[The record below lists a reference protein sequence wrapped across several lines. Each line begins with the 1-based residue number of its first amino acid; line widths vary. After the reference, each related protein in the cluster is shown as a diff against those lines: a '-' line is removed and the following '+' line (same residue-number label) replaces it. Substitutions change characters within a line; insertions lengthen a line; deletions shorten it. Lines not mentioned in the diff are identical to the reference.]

1 MLDPELEMPM
11 VKTKIATPNKPLKSM
26 NPRSPDLK
34 YTGVEPE
41 WPTQPTPET
50 RNSALIGAFS
60 WYNYHYG
67 KKDAKELL
75 VEWLHWRG
83 DTELSRTFARVGE
96 HLNMLTAGWL
106 ARMHMK
112 GLDITERELRHITD
126 TIEQHIK
133 AAQSVRKV
141 VVEAQEEV
149 RRPTIQDRLRDIM
162 IIAAGDMEGMYDEL
176 IAADVKLT
184 ADYKPMAVLR
194 GHNVAP
200 PLVREIRDTWMTR
213 RLELAAVSEG
223 RDSQLVE
230 GYGNFSKT
238 QLKNLLKFVDLVVAD
253 CDSYVQVK
261 KTERAPRKKK
271 PVSPERLTQRFAYLR
286 EFAELKLK
294 SEPVTKLVDATEAW
308 LYDTKKRKLIH
319 VMADSHVGSF
329 TVKGT
334 AIIGFDAVQTL
345 QKTLRKPAEQLR
357 EFMSQS
363 VPNARKWFRDLRTT
377 DVKYNGRGN
386 ENLVIL
392 KVK

>member
-1 MLDPELEMPM
+1 M
-11 VKTKIATPNKPLKSM
+11 VRTKIATPNKLLKAM

-67 KKDAKELL
+67 KKDARELL

-83 DTELSRTFARVGE
+83 DVERSKTFARIGE

-112 GLDITERELRHITD
+112 GLDINERELSHITD

-133 AAQSVRKV
+133 AAQSVKKV

-162 IIAAGDMEGMYDEL
+162 LTAAGDMEGMYDEL

-194 GHNVAP
+194 GHNVTP
-200 PLVREIRDTWMTR
+200 PLVREIREVWQR
-213 RLELAAVSEG
+213 RRADLAAVSEG

-271 PVSPERLTQRFAYLR
+271 PMSPERLTQRFAYLR

-308 LYDTKKRKLIH
+308 LYDTKKRRLIH

-334 AIIGFDAVQTL
+334 AIIGFDSVQTV

-363 VPNARKWFRDLRTT
+363 VPNARKWFRDLKTT

>member
-1 MLDPELEMPM
+1 MAR
-11 VKTKIATPNKPLKSM
+11 TKPVVAAKPLKVM

-75 VEWLHWRG
+75 VDWLQWRG
-83 DTELSRTFARVGE
+83 HGELAKDFARINE
-96 HLNMLTAGWL
+96 HLSMLTAGWL

-112 GLDITERELRHITD
+112 GLEINERELRHITD
-126 TIEQHIK
+126 TIEQHIQAQKSVKTVVK
-133 AAQSVRKV
+133 AAV
-141 VVEAQEEV
+141 EEV
-149 RRPTIQDRLRDIM
+149 RRPNIQDRLRDIM
-162 IIAAGDMEGMYDEL
+162 ITAAGDLEGMYDDL
-176 IAADVKLT
+176 IGADARLT

-200 PLVREIRDTWMTR
+200 ALIREVRDTWLAR
-213 RLELAAVSEG
+213 QSELKTVAEG
-223 RDSQLVE
+223 KQAQLVE

-238 QLKNLLKFVDLVVAD
+238 QIKNLLKFVDLVLAD

-271 PVSPERLTQRFAYLR
+271 PVSPERQTQRFPYLK
-286 EFAELKLK
+286 EFPELKLK
-294 SEPVTKLVDATEAW
+294 SEPVTKLVNATEAW
-308 LYDTKKRKLIH
+308 LYDTVKRKLIH

-334 AIIGFDAVQTL
+334 SVIGFDTVQTT
-345 QKTLRKPAEQLR
+345 QKTLRKPAEQLK
-357 EFMSQS
+357 S
-363 VPNARKWFRDLRTT
+363 VVGAAAAVARKSYKDIKTT
-377 DVKYNGRGN
+377 EVKWSGRGN
-386 ENLVIL
+386 ENIVIL
-392 KVK
+392 KVR

>member
-1 MLDPELEMPM
+1 M
-11 VKTKIATPNKPLKSM
+11 VKTRSAPAAKPLRAM

-41 WPTQPTPET
+41 WPTQPMPET

-67 KKDAKELL
+67 KKDARELL
-75 VEWLHWRG
+75 TEWLTWRG
-83 DTELSRTFARVGE
+83 HTELAKTFARVGE

-112 GLDITERELRHITD
+112 GLDINERELRHITD
-126 TIEQHIK
+126 TIEQHI
-133 AAQSVRKV
+133 AAQKSVKT
-141 VVEAQEEV
+141 VVERAVEEV
-149 RRPTIQDRLRDIM
+149 KKPNIQDRLREIM
-162 IIAAGDMEGMYDEL
+162 ITAAGDLEGMYDEL
-176 IAADVKLT
+176 ISADSKLT

-200 PLVREIRDTWMTR
+200 ALVRDIRDAWINR
-213 RLELAAVSEG
+213 KAELTAVAAG
-223 RDSQLVE
+223 DDGQLVE

-238 QLKNLLKFVDLVVAD
+238 QIRNLVKFVDLVLAD

-271 PVSPERLTQRFAYLR
+271 PVSPERLTQRFQYLR

-294 SEPVTKLVDATEAW
+294 SEPVVKLVDATEAW

-334 AIIGFDAVQTL
+334 TIIGFDAVQTV
-345 QKTLRKPAEQLR
+345 QKTLRKPAEQLK
-357 EFMSQS
+357 EFLAQS
-363 VPNARKWFRDLRTT
+363 VPNARKWFRDLKTT
-377 DVKYNGRGN
+377 DVKYNGRGS

-392 KVK
+392 RVK

>member
-1 MLDPELEMPM
+1 MAR
-11 VKTKIATPNKPLKSM
+11 TKSAAVAVSKPLKPM

-50 RNSALIGAFS
+50 RNSALIGGFS

-75 VEWLHWRG
+75 VDWLQWRG
-83 DTELSRTFARVGE
+83 HTELAKNFARISE
-96 HLNMLTAGWL
+96 HLSMLTAGWL

-126 TIEQHIK
+126 TIEQHIQ
-133 AAQSVRKV
+133 AQKSVKTVVREAVEETRK
-141 VVEAQEEV
+141 
-149 RRPTIQDRLRDIM
+149 PNIQDRLRDIM
-162 IIAAGDMEGMYDEL
+162 ITAAGDLEGMYDDL
-176 IAADVKLT
+176 IGADAKLT

-200 PLVREIRDTWMTR
+200 ALIREVRDTW
-213 RLELAAVSEG
+213 LERQAELKLVAEG
-223 RDSQLVE
+223 KQAQLVE

-238 QLKNLLKFVDLVVAD
+238 QIKNLLKFVDLVLAD

-271 PVSPERLTQRFAYLR
+271 PMSPERQTQRFPYLK
-286 EFAELKLK
+286 EFPELKLR
-294 SEPVTKLVDATEAW
+294 SEPVTKLVNATEAW
-308 LYDTKKRKLIH
+308 LYDTAKRKLIH

-334 AIIGFDAVQTL
+334 AVIGFDAVQTT
-345 QKTLRKPAEQLR
+345 QKTLRKPAEQLK
-357 EFMSQS
+357 S
-363 VPNARKWFRDLRTT
+363 VIGAAAAVARKAYKDIKTT
-377 DVKYNGRGN
+377 EVKWSGRGN
-386 ENLVIL
+386 ENMVIL
-392 KVK
+392 KVR

>member
-1 MLDPELEMPM
+1 
-11 VKTKIATPNKPLKSM
+11 
-26 NPRSPDLK
+26 
-34 YTGVEPE
+34 
-41 WPTQPTPET
+41 
-50 RNSALIGAFS
+50 
-60 WYNYHYG
+60 
-67 KKDAKELL
+67 
-75 VEWLHWRG
+75 
-83 DTELSRTFARVGE
+83 
-96 HLNMLTAGWL
+96 MLTAGWL

>member
-1 MLDPELEMPM
+1 
-11 VKTKIATPNKPLKSM
+11 M

-67 KKDAKELL
+67 KKDARELL
-75 VEWLHWRG
+75 TEWLTWRG
-83 DTELSRTFARVGE
+83 DTDLSKTFAKCGE

-112 GLDITERELRHITD
+112 GLELNQREIGHITD
-126 TIEQHIK
+126 TIAQHIQAHK
-133 AAQSVRKV
+133 SVKT
-141 VVEAQEEV
+141 VVERAVEEV
-149 RRPTIQDRLRDIM
+149 RKPTIQDRLREIM
-162 IIAAGDMEGMYDEL
+162 ITAAGDLEGMYDEL
-176 IAADVKLT
+176 ITADSKLT

-194 GHNVAP
+194 GHNVCPA
-200 PLVREIRDTWMTR
+200 LGREIRDAWINR
-213 RLELAAVSEG
+213 RAELAAVAAG
-223 RDSQLVE
+223 DDGQLVE
-230 GYGNFSKT
+230 GYGNFSRT
-238 QLKNLLKFVDLVVAD
+238 QLKNLVKFVDLVVAD

-271 PVSPERLTQRFAYLR
+271 PVSPERLTQRFQYLR
-286 EFAELKLK
+286 EFAEFKLK
-294 SEPVTKLVDATEAW
+294 SEPVVKLVDATEAW

-334 AIIGFDAVQTL
+334 AIIGFDSVQTV
-345 QKTLRKPAEQLR
+345 QKTLRKPAEQLK
-357 EFMSQS
+357 EFLSQS
-363 VPNARKWFRDLRTT
+363 VPNARKWFRDLKTT
-377 DVKYNGRGN
+377 DVKYNGRGS

-392 KVK
+392 RVK

>member
-1 MLDPELEMPM
+1 MPRAKP
-11 VKTKIATPNKPLKSM
+11 VAAKPVAAKPLRVM

-41 WPTQPTPET
+41 WLSQPTPET

-75 VEWLHWRG
+75 TEWLTWRG
-83 DTELSRTFARVGE
+83 HGELSRVFARCTE
-96 HLNMLTAGWL
+96 HLSMLTAGWL

-126 TIEQHIK
+126 TIEQHVQAQKSVKAVVK
-133 AAQSVRKV
+133 AAV
-141 VVEAQEEV
+141 EEV
-149 RRPTIQDRLRDIM
+149 RRPNIQDRLRDIM
-162 IIAAGDMEGMYDEL
+162 ITAAGDLEGMYDDL
-176 IAADVKLT
+176 MAADSKLT

-200 PLVREIRDTWMTR
+200 ALIREVRDTW
-213 RLELAAVSEG
+213 LERQAELKLVAEG
-223 RDSQLVE
+223 KQAQLVE

-238 QLKNLLKFVDLVVAD
+238 QIKNLLKFVDLVLAD

-271 PVSPERLTQRFAYLR
+271 PVSPERQTQRFPYLK
-286 EFAELKLK
+286 EFPELKLK
-294 SEPVTKLVDATEAW
+294 SEPVTKLVNATEAW
-308 LYDTKKRKLIH
+308 LYDTAKRKLIH

-334 AIIGFDAVQTL
+334 AVIGFDAVQTT
-345 QKTLRKPAEQLR
+345 QKTLRKPAEQLK
-357 EFMSQS
+357 S
-363 VPNARKWFRDLRTT
+363 VIGAAAAVARKAYKDIKTT
-377 DVKYNGRGN
+377 EVKWSGRGN
-386 ENLVIL
+386 ENMVIL
-392 KVK
+392 KVR

>member
-1 MLDPELEMPM
+1 M
-11 VKTKIATPNKPLKSM
+11 VKAKNIPAAKPLKPM

-50 RNSALIGAFS
+50 RNSALIGGFS

-75 VEWLHWRG
+75 VDWLQWRG
-83 DTELSRTFARVGE
+83 HGELAKNFARINE
-96 HLNMLTAGWL
+96 HLSMLTAGWL

-126 TIEQHIK
+126 TIEQHIQAQKSMKTVVK
-133 AAQSVRKV
+133 AAV
-141 VVEAQEEV
+141 EEV
-149 RRPTIQDRLRDIM
+149 RRPNIQDRLRDIM
-162 IIAAGDMEGMYDEL
+162 ITAAGDLEGMYDDL
-176 IAADVKLT
+176 IGADAKLT
-184 ADYKPMAVLR
+184 ADFKPMAVLR

-200 PLVREIRDTWMTR
+200 ALIREIRDVWINR
-213 RLELAAVSEG
+213 KVELTSVAAG
-223 RDSQLVE
+223 DDGQLVE
-230 GYGNFSKT
+230 GYGNFSRT
-238 QLKNLLKFVDLVVAD
+238 QIKNLVKFVDLVVAD

-271 PVSPERLTQRFAYLR
+271 PVSPERLTQRFAHLR

-308 LYDTKKRKLIH
+308 LYDIKKRKLIH

-334 AIIGFDAVQTL
+334 AIIGFDSVQTV
-345 QKTLRKPAEQLR
+345 QKTLRRPAEQLK
-357 EFMSQS
+357 EFLSQS
-363 VPNARKWFRDLRTT
+363 VPNARKWFRDLKTT
-377 DVKYNGRGN
+377 DVKYNGRGS